1 MNEHIVT
8 PWEVKGSVDYDRL
21 IKEFGLKPLEN
32 LPQEFQNH
40 VLFKRGFVYAHRD
53 IDKILDAIK
62 NKKPFIMMTGLM
74 PTGSFHIGHMMVA
87 EQMIFYQK
95 LGAKVYITVA
105 DIEAYHQRNQSLKD
119 SKKIAI
125 DQYLSN
131 YAALGLDLDK
141 CDIYFQSH
149 RSKDGVKAGK
159 YYALQNLLAGHSTI
173 NQFQAAYGDLTLG
186 KVLSSTL
193 QASDMLHAQLPE
205 FEGPMPVIVPV
216 GSDQDPH
223 IRLARDMAKK
233 FKEFKFIPLSS
244 TYHIFMPGLTG
255 GKMSASIPSS
265 FIALTDDP
273 KSIKKKINKFAFS
286 GGQET
291 LEEHRKLGGN
301 PDIDV
306 SYQYL
311 RYFEEDDEK
320 LKTIHDS
327 YKKGDLLSGELKA
340 ILIEKLTWFLEGHQ
354 KKRSAVLSKVEKQFS

>member
-1 MNEHIVT
+1 
-8 PWEVKGSVDYDRL
+8 
-21 IKEFGLKPLEN
+21 
-32 LPQEFQNH
+32 
-40 VLFKRGFVYAHRD
+40 
-53 IDKILDAIK
+53 
-62 NKKPFIMMTGLM
+62 
-74 PTGSFHIGHMMVA
+74 
-87 EQMIFYQK
+87 
-95 LGAKVYITVA
+95 
-105 DIEAYHQRNQSLKD
+105 
-119 SKKIAI
+119 
-125 DQYLSN
+125 
-131 YAALGLDLDK
+131 
-141 CDIYFQSH
+141 
-149 RSKDGVKAGK
+149 
-159 YYALQNLLAGHSTI
+159 
-173 NQFQAAYGDLTLG
+173 
-186 KVLSSTL
+186 
-193 QASDMLHAQLPE
+193 MLHAQLPE